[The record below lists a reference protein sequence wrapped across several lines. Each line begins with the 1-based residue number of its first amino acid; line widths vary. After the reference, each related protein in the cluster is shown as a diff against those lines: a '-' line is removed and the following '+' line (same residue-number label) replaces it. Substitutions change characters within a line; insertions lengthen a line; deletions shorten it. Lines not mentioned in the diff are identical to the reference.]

1 MRLAILSAGAP
12 RHAQN
17 LQKQL
22 QSISD
27 KNRWGWETAFWEW
40 RKNGY
45 DDYDFASV
53 DWCWWEGCFERVF
66 EFMLMQGGPRHIC
79 RWIGTDILQHRELV
93 GRGYPDP
100 FAACSIHLADAPHLG
115 QEAKDLTGLDVS
127 LVRSIPPE
135 TYSPTPITQW
145 DNILCYVPTSREDFF
160 HLDWIL
166 DVAADYPD
174 ITFNILARETI
185 PKALD
190 NVLCYQ
196 EVQGNDKRKLFERCF
211 LFLRPVVHDGVSL
224 TLIEMGQLGRY
235 VAHSDPRIPHVR
247 VGRSVGEIEFQ
258 LDRILERKESPNPE
272 IADHYRREY
281 SMEALEQDVTRLHER
296 MDD

>member
-12 RHAQN
+12 RHGMN
-17 LQKQL
+17 ISKQW
-22 QSISD
+22 QRISD
-27 KNRWGWETAFWEW
+27 DNGFGWQIDFLEW
-40 RKNGY
+40 HKNGY
-45 DDYDFASV
+45 DDYDFGIY
-53 DWCWWEGCFERVF
+53 DWSIWIGCFENAF
-66 EFMLMQGGPRHIC
+66 EFMGRIEGPSHAAL
-79 RWIGTDILQHRELV
+79 WIGTDLLQHRELV
-93 GRGYPDP
+93 TRGYPDP
-100 FAACSIHLADAPHLG
+100 FGNARIHVADAPHLV

-160 HLDWIL
+160 QLGWIL
-166 DVAADYPD
+166 DVAADYPN

-190 NVLCYQ
+190 NVLCHQ

-211 LFLRPVVHDGVSL
+211 LFLRPVAHDGVSL